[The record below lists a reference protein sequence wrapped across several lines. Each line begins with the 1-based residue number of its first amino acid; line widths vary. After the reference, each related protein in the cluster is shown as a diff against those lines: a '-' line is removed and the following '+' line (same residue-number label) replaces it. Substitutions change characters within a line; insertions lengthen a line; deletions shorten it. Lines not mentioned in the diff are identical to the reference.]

1 MNGCVHRTKDGR
13 CLFLSDDETTEFCVE
28 GPCKEILRQGEQNMS
43 EYGSGITMME
53 GFALDRERIRHAWDG
68 ELVCGEDERGFFLYE
83 PADEGDCLAFIIKAF
98 DNAVFQCR
106 QALAGG
112 RALER
117 MLQERIPDYPYG
129 ASFAEYQKARA
140 AEEERDLKR
149 ADYPFDDDPADW
161 TARIGGEE

>member
-68 ELVCGEDERGFFLYE
+68 ELVCGEDDRGFFLYE

-106 QALAGG
+106 QALAAG
-112 RALER
+112 RALEH

-129 ASFAEYQKARA
+129 ESFEEYQKARV

-149 ADYPFDDDPADW
+149 ADYPFDDDPDDW
-161 TARIGGEE
+161 TARIGDE